1 MLEKARDYAAREAAC
16 SMSTRGSFA
25 KFDPV
30 SSLWKIPHFL
40 FAGELSKFSGKWPR
54 WGMMVRGECYPLPT
68 WEAVINVTAFG
79 ERSGDAIEYDSPGEE
94 SATGPTPCAHDKLAG
109 TSKPH
114 GFIVDGVERQRNLND
129 MVARTES
136 APWPTPTAKGNGNR
150 EEYGGRSRDGIDTAV
165 KRAEGIIPTATQS
178 APWPTPRAGGSRS
191 GLDGGSNSRKAARKR
206 GHYIPNSV
214 SAWPTPTANDYK
226 GSGRNGELRDR
237 LDYAVERGATKSH
250 TYPTPTLGDNHYRK
264 GGDTQASKCLGAMAV
279 RGELSAYPTPCARD
293 HHAGGPGNLDP
304 KNGHMV
310 SLSTLIEKS
319 HQFPTIGTKTMGGC
333 SGSQH
338 KLEELERIGALR
350 TDERRV
356 LQSGNGGVANCGW
369 LNPDWI
375 EWLMNWPQGWTD
387 PDATELVWLLPEY
400 DPADLAP
407 DADGYVPRITGRK
420 EYRIKRVET
429 LGNGQF
435 PLTAVAAFI
444 FGRAILAAALTKE
457 NHDTADNV

>member
-1 MLEKARDYAAREAAC
+1 MLEKAQGYAAKEAAFGR
-16 SMSTRGSFA
+16 STHESFA

-68 WEAVINVTAFG
+68 WEAVINATAFG

-94 SATGPTPCAHDKLAG
+94 SATGPTPTCA
-109 TSKPH
+109 
-114 GFIVDGVERQRNLND
+114 
-129 MVARTES
+129 
-136 APWPTPTAKGNGNR
+136 
-150 EEYGGRSRDGIDTAV
+150 
-165 KRAEGIIPTATQS
+165 
-178 APWPTPRAGGSRS
+178 
-191 GLDGGSNSRKAARKR
+191 GLDGGSNSRKAAKKR

-214 SAWPTPTANDYK
+214 SARPTPTANDK
-226 GSGRNGELRDR
+226 GSGKNGALRDR
-237 LDYAVERGATKSH
+237 LDHAVERGATKSH
-250 TYPTPTLGDNHYRK
+250 TYPTPNCGKL
-264 GGDTQASKCLGAMAV
+264 
-279 RGELSAYPTPCARD
+279 
-293 HHAGGPGNLDP
+293 AGGSSGTKQLHHLVEIGALRPDESRAM
-304 KNGHMV
+304 GH
-310 SLSTLIEKS
+310 T
-319 HQFPTIGTKTMGGC
+319 FPTIGTKTMGGC